1 MVPSVKVCLNWNK
14 QTYLLNDL
22 IRLNLFPTYQSE
34 LLRMMGKEDIRGTKN
49 KNKSADIPIPMRW
62 MEQKAFPS
70 PMQWNYTPH
79 SPHPLIIGKI
89 RIQSPIPRNAM
100 EINILLPLM
109 LPPTLAFPTPN
120 LLSDMLVPQCLPS
133 KVKALA
139 WRNVSSLLSAGRN

>member
-1 MVPSVKVCLNWNK
+1 
-14 QTYLLNDL
+14 
-22 IRLNLFPTYQSE
+22 
-34 LLRMMGKEDIRGTKN
+34 
-49 KNKSADIPIPMRW
+49 
-62 MEQKAFPS
+62 
-70 PMQWNYTPH
+70 MQWNYTPH

-139 WRNVSSLLSAGRN
+139 